1 MLDSSIPIDIDE
13 IKHVIRTADVMLI
26 RFELFDKRLLF
37 DARTD
42 AEEGPLLRVVPRAGS
57 AAARFRSLK
66 RMRPHFPL
74 PQNIL
79 TFAWPHQVS
88 AMKREGVWQAIVER
102 CVASGGS
109 MQEAD
114 WQKAWDA
121 LIDEEQKVMVG
132 AVTGEGFETLW
143 KAGQP

>member
-13 IKHVIRTADVMLI
+13 IKHVIRTADVMLV

-37 DARTD
+37 DARTEG
-42 AEEGPLLRVVPRAGS
+42 EEGPMLKVVPRAGS

-66 RMRPHFPL
+66 RMRPKFPL

-79 TFAWPHQVS
+79 TFAWPNQVA
-88 AMKREGVWQAIVER
+88 AMKREGVWQAILER
-102 CVASGGS
+102 CEASGTTGHA
-109 MQEAD
+109 AD
-114 WQKAWDA
+114 WQKAFDA
-121 LIDEEQKVMVG
+121 LVDEEQKVMLG

-143 KAGQP
+143 KAGQS